1 MRKNQQVRRGLFSIQ
16 SEPNAPISNVID
28 KLIKGIDEPTENL
41 QMLNSDKDDMLT
53 TVDTNDNAND
63 NAIFNTDDFTS
74 DTTDKA
80 IIENTNEYIQ
90 ENINDTTNENTNDA
104 TANFPTE
111 VTLKTINQKTTTTK
125 IPNTEKQLVGKTKNK
140 ATVKGKSVS
149 NAIEYVNQDTIA
161 NIYELTQDTTNES
174 TYDQLE
180 NNYSTTNEIINE
192 HIDEFANVTTNEITN
207 EFNSDQIEQT
217 KSEILKNSLDINF
230 PIKTIDT
237 TNESTNENTVH
248 NTSTHTNETTL
259 DNITELQSLAKWHTN
274 AEQKVYEAMYIET
287 RSEGVEEW
295 YFTFSLLTSKVG
307 LRNARTLQTAIKG
320 LIDKASIDWVTG
332 ERGSHFG
339 KQYRVY
345 EPKEVLQRR
354 KEKAIKINPQT
365 KRIV

>member
-16 SEPNAPISNVID
+16 SEPNAPIGNVID

-41 QMLNSDKDDMLT
+41 QMLNSDKDNMVT
-53 TVDTNDNAND
+53 AVDANDNAND
-63 NAIFNTDDFTS
+63 NVILNTNDFTS
-74 DTTDKA
+74 DTTDKT
-80 IIENTNEYIQ
+80 IIENANEYIQ
-90 ENINDTTNENTNDA
+90 ENINDNTNDV
-104 TANFPTE
+104 TANSPTE
-111 VTLKTINQKTTTTK
+111 VTLKTINQKTTATNISNTK
-125 IPNTEKQLVGKTKNK
+125 KQLVRKTKNK
-140 ATVKGKSVS
+140 ATLKGNLVS
-149 NAIEYVNQDTIA
+149 NAIEDINQDTIE
-161 NIYELTQDTTNES
+161 NTYELTQDIINEP
-174 TYDQLE
+174 TYGQLK

-192 HIDEFANVTTNEITN
+192 HIDEIASVNTNETTDG
-207 EFNSDQIEQT
+207 FNNDQIEQT

-230 PIKTIDT
+230 PEKIINTT
-237 TNESTNENTVH
+237 TEFTNETIVH
-248 NTSTHTNETTL
+248 NTIVPTNETTF
-259 DNITELQSLAKWHTN
+259 DNISELQSLAKWHTN
-274 AEQKVYEAMYIET
+274 AEQKVYEAMYSET

-295 YFTFSLLTSKVG
+295 YFTFSVLTSKVG

-354 KEKAIKINPQT
+354 KEKGIKINPQT